1 MLRTSKG
8 KAEERQREGSETAEG
23 KQRGPDTLPLRPIL
37 CFGKPSP
44 DFLKGFPYLVSIQK
58 MFFLVHMGYPQELPH
73 SVRKLQINNP
83 PPAPKLAQT

>member
-8 KAEERQREGSETAEG
+8 KAEERQREGRDTAEE

-44 DFLKGFPYLVSIQK
+44 DFLIGFPYLVSIQLLI
-58 MFFLVHMGYPQELPH
+58 FFVHMGYPQERPY
-73 SVRKLQINNP
+73 SVRKLQINKP
-83 PPAPKLAQT
+83 PLR